1 MESLF
6 EYERIII
13 FSESSLMMV
22 VMLKKIIKINRY
34 VKNNQELAQGL
45 SR

>member
-22 VMLKKIIKINRY
+22 VMLKKIIKISSFKVSSLNIG
-34 VKNNQELAQGL
+34 NIHT
-45 SR
+45 